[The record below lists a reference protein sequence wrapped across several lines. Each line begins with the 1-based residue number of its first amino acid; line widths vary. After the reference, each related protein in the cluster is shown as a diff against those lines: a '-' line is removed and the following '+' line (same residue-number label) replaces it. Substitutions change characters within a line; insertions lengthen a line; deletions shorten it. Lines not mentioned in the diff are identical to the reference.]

1 MSAEIGSGFGY
12 KVSVAY
18 LIIMRKNLLNMIK
31 KYQYPLEK
39 YTKLVYIIFELENTT
54 KKVYIHSSVQFERIY
69 L

>member
-39 YTKLVYIIFELENTT
+39 YTKLVYIIFELEN
-54 KKVYIHSSVQFERIY
+54 KVAGFRYFGSYSEVI
-69 L
+69 